1 MRINKSDLISYASN
15 FVSFLL
21 KYEIS
26 NEINKIILFGSVA
39 TGSFDKE
46 SDIDLF
52 IDIKEKNKNK
62 IMKLLDLY
70 YKSEDCEKYKLL
82 DIKNDISLKIGNLD
96 KWSNIKRS
104 IISNGILLYG
114 KYKDIPENLKQY
126 TLFNI
131 DSRKLDR
138 NKKVKLW
145 RLLYGYTQKIKKK
158 EYKSKGLIKE
168 LHGKRL
174 GFGFFVLPV
183 ESVQKLIDIL
193 NKNKVG
199 YKISDMWSDN
209 L

>member
-145 RLLYGYTQKIKKK
+145 RLLYGYTQK
-158 EYKSKGLIKE
+158 KGI
-168 LHGKRL
+168 
-174 GFGFFVLPV
+174 
-183 ESVQKLIDIL
+183 
-193 NKNKVG
+193 
-199 YKISDMWSDN
+199 
-209 L
+209 